1 MNKIRQNPKDHKR
14 ASQFTAEG
22 YLYVQEKS
30 KTCAKQADW
39 VGLSPWCRL
48 CSVPSGEL
56 PVSAA
61 NTVRRFEQNDQN
73 QTKALH
79 LWGTHA
85 SSLDTEMFYCVTEV
99 ALNSLHSPGWLQP
112 KVRKFQTS
120 IPLPLLTSGFCS
132 TCIVFCTVG
141 GNWRGVKAGR
151 RMCAGPMLL

>member
-30 KTCAKQADW
+30 KTCPKQAEW
-39 VGLSPWCRL
+39 LVKVCGTCSL
-48 CSVPSGEL
+48 CSVPSEEL

-61 NTVRRFEQNDQN
+61 HTARRSEQNDQH

-85 SSLDTEMFYCVTEV
+85 SSLDTEVFYCVSEV
-99 ALNSLHSPGWLQP
+99 ALNSLHSPGWLQ
-112 KVRKFQTS
+112 FQTFS
-120 IPLPLLTSGFCS
+120 LPLLTSTFSGFCG
-132 TCIVFCTVG
+132 TCFVFCTVG
-141 GNWRGVKAGR
+141 GNWGGVKAGR
-151 RMCAGPMLL
+151 RMCAGPTLL

>member
-1 MNKIRQNPKDHKR
+1 MCFLFQTRNRFEGTRSEVEELMNKIRQNPKDHKR

-39 VGLSPWCRL
+39 LVKVRGTVL

-56 PVSAA
+56 PESTA
-61 NTVRRFEQNDQN
+61 NTVRRFVQDDQN

-85 SSLDTEMFYCVTEV
+85 NSLDTEMFDYVTEV
-99 ALNSLHSPGWLQP
+99 ALNSLYSPGWLQP
-112 KVRKFQTS
+112 KV
-120 IPLPLLTSGFCS
+120 
-132 TCIVFCTVG
+132 
-141 GNWRGVKAGR
+141 
-151 RMCAGPMLL
+151 